1 MSLTYGQM
9 RLVKGT
15 IPILQDHGEH
25 ISTVFY
31 KTMLKEHPELNN
43 YFNAINMKNGSQPRA
58 LTKLILAYASNISHI
73 SELSPKFE
81 RVANKHVSL
90 GIQPD
95 HYEIVCKY
103 LMRAFA
109 AILGPKM
116 TSEVR
121 IAWTKA
127 YWIMAN
133 MLINREQQLYHDH
146 QNWKGWRRFIVD
158 KKTRETTEGDIVS
171 FEFRPVDGVPL
182 PLFMPGQ
189 YISLR
194 IRPPGSGYMQIR
206 QYSLSDA
213 PRTDRYRITVKKI
226 AETNET
232 CSCANT
238 SGLSNSSREP
248 LPIRSHSRSS
258 SFSTAVESTT
268 GDSFLGIMGYKT
280 KQQGVVSSLM
290 IDDIFEGDVLEL
302 SHPSGDVYL
311 DTNNDSNS
319 TPLVL
324 ISAGVGVS
332 PMLSMLN
339 TVVEKNAQRPI
350 TWVQGSKQSIPF
362 QEHVKKLAR
371 THPNLKTAFFN
382 TGVGNKDMAEFS
394 DSSGFGYYLEWF
406 KEEDMYFGN
415 KSAEYYICGP
425 ERFMT
430 DISAYLF
437 TNGVSLQQVHYEL
450 HSTGSFELAE
460 SA

>member
-1 MSLTYGQM
+1 MSLTYEQM
-9 RLVKGT
+9 KLVKGT
-15 IPILQDHGEH
+15 IPTLQEHGEH

-43 YFNAINMKNGSQPRA
+43 YFNAVNMKNGTQPRA

-73 SELSPKFE
+73 SELTPKFE

-103 LMRAFA
+103 LMRAFSA
-109 AILGPKM
+109 VLGPKM

-121 IAWTKA
+121 MAWTKA

-133 MLINREQQLYHDH
+133 MLANREQQLYKEHSD
-146 QNWKGWRRFIVD
+146 WKGWRRFIVD

-182 PLFMPGQ
+182 PAFMPGQ

-194 IRPPGSGYMQIR
+194 LRAPGSGYMQIR

-213 PRTDRYRITVKKI
+213 PRPDRYRVTVKKI
-226 AETNET
+226 PERKEA
-232 CSCANT
+232 CSRSSS
-238 SGLSNSSREP
+238 SGLSTPARTSPP
-248 LPIRSHSRSS
+248 LRSHSRSS

-268 GDSFLGIMGYKT
+268 GDSFLGIMEYST

-290 IDDIFEGDVLEL
+290 IDDILEGDVLEL

-311 DTNNDSNS
+311 DINNDSGS

-339 TVVEKNAQRPI
+339 TVVEKNSQRPI

-362 QEHVKKLAR
+362 EEHVKKMASTR
-371 THPNLKTAFFN
+371 PTIKTTFFN
-382 TGVGNKDMAEFS
+382 TGMGNRDLAES
-394 DSSGFGYYLEWF
+394 EDSSGFGYYLEWF
-406 KEEDMYFGN
+406 KVEDMHFNN

-430 DISAYLF
+430 DISAYLV
-437 TNGVSLQQVHYEL
+437 TNGVSMQQIHYEV